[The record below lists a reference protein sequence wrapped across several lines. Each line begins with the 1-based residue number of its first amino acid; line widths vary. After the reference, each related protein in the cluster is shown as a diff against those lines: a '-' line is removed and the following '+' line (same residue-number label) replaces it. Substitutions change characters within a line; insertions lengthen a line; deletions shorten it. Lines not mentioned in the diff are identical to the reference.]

1 LVSLPFLL
9 LPAPLI
15 LLAFFSLALERKRRR
30 AMLLDNARKFYS
42 RITVAVPDGRLMR
55 RVAQIGAGKIFGSLA
70 FVTATAFALGDR
82 FRSRSVMARDVGELG
97 YSTHGWRLAK
107 TAERAA

>member
-1 LVSLPFLL
+1 LRQEREKLRDRTCEGLVSLPFLL

-42 RITVAVPDGRLMR
+42 RITVAVPNR
-55 RVAQIGAGKIFGSLA
+55 
-70 FVTATAFALGDR
+70 FA
-82 FRSRSVMARDVGELG
+82 
-97 YSTHGWRLAK
+97 AK
-107 TAERAA
+107 K